1 MDKINKKSVINI
13 LYDTKKEKELEEL
26 EKIINQLSEYFI
38 VLTNDRNINTPYRLF
53 YKKYQ
58 RNIFKN
64 CVTMYYTDE
73 NNYLTLTKKGV
84 EGYIVFSVKDIVD
97 IFLFCKEH
105 WRDRING

>member
-1 MDKINKKSVINI
+1 
-13 LYDTKKEKELEEL
+13 
-26 EKIINQLSEYFI
+26 
-38 VLTNDRNINTPYRLF
+38 
-53 YKKYQ
+53 
-58 RNIFKN
+58 
-64 CVTMYYTDE
+64 MYYTDE